1 MKQYQDLQKKILLLG
16 TRKPAAREGMPGT
29 TSLFGHQMRFDL
41 KEGFPIITTKEI
53 NFKHIVTELL
63 WFLKGDTNI
72 KFLVDNDCNIWNE
85 DAYNYYLK
93 QCKKVNYPLPMKFIA
108 FIDNVKNG
116 PTERSETFPG
126 YILGDCGKQY
136 GWLWRNL
143 ETNEYDLDSQEDP
156 KGYKEIDQLRELV
169 KGLLEN
175 PMSRRH
181 IIDAWNPSTLD
192 DMALHPCHA
201 LVQFNCRPLTVEQ
214 QEALVPAG
222 TPEHLF
228 SSIFNAMPKYYLDCQ
243 MYQRSA
249 DTFLGVPYNIS
260 SYSLLTILL
269 CNLLNM
275 VPGDFIHT
283 FGDAHIYDNHLSQTN
298 VQLQRKPKTL
308 PKLEWSEEIK
318 NVFRNLKVDDI
329 DNEMKTLL
337 IIEVLETVEID
348 DIKLKGYFPEPKI
361 PAKLS
366 TGLK

>member
-93 QCKKVNYPLPMKFIA
+93 KLKDGSEESLTFKQFVKRVKEG
-108 FIDNVKNG
+108 DNI
-116 PTERSETFPG
+116 EREG
-126 YILGDCGKQY
+126 YRLGDCGKQY

-143 ETNEYDLDSQEDP
+143 NGVEYSISPEMD
-156 KGYKEIDQLRELV
+156 KEKSGTDQLKDLIE
-169 KGLLEN
+169 GLLEN
-175 PMSRRH
+175 PLGRRH

-192 DMALHPCHA
+192 DMALHPCHV

-214 QEALVPAG
+214 KEALVPAG

-275 VPGDFIHT
+275 VPGDFIYT